1 MRELLRAC
9 SHIQTTPPAMN
20 RTPRNDTFRR
30 EILLILALKFALIY
44 GLWYAFFS
52 QPLDREL
59 TDESVGAY
67 FLTPPDHESS
77 KTNPNG
83 DQ

>member
-1 MRELLRAC
+1 M
-9 SHIQTTPPAMN
+9 I
-20 RTPRNDTFRR
+20 RTHRTDHFRR

-52 QPLDREL
+52 KPIDREL
-59 TDESVGAY
+59 TGESVGAY
-67 FLTPPDHESS
+67 FLTLPDHESS
-77 KTNPNG
+77 KTNSKG